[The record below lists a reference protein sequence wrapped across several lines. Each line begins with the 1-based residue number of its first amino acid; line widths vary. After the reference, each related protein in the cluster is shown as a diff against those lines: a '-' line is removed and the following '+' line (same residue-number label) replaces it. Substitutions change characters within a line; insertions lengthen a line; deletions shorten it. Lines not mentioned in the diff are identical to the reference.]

1 MVLTTGTRL
10 GPYEILEPIGAG
22 GMGEVYEARDTRL
35 DRSVALKILPPL
47 LTRDE
52 DAKARFIQEAKAA
65 SALDHPNICTIYD
78 IGEADDGQLYL
89 AMAHY
94 AGGTLREKIERGPL
108 ALDEALDIAV
118 QVAQGLAKAHA
129 SGITHRDVKPANIML
144 TTDGVV
150 KVVDFGLAKLA
161 GHSGLTDTGTTLG
174 TVAYM
179 PPEQVLGESVDP
191 RADIWSLG
199 VVLYEM
205 VTGQRP
211 FAGEHQ
217 MVIANA
223 IQQQTPKA
231 LTSVRSGVPLDL
243 ERVVG
248 RMLAKTVADR
258 YQTSIDLLSELRLAR
273 SEKFP
278 PQQLN
283 GERIEK

>member
-1 MVLTTGTRL
+1 
-10 GPYEILEPIGAG
+10 
-22 GMGEVYEARDTRL
+22 
-35 DRSVALKILPPL
+35 
-47 LTRDE
+47 
-52 DAKARFIQEAKAA
+52 
-65 SALDHPNICTIYD
+65 
-78 IGEADDGQLYL
+78 
-89 AMAHY
+89 
-94 AGGTLREKIERGPL
+94 
-108 ALDEALDIAV
+108 
-118 QVAQGLAKAHA
+118 
-129 SGITHRDVKPANIML
+129 ML